1 MRKLLVGLFLLACA
15 LLARAED
22 VPMILARMNAAAPT
36 LHTMSA
42 NIEMVTLT
50 AVIDDKITDVGTLR
64 MKKGKNDSIRAVI
77 DFSGQKDQS
86 QSREIGFYGKTVR
99 IYFPVAKYFQD
110 YDLGKN
116 SDVLNQFLLLGFGTS
131 GDELAKSYTISAE
144 GSEKVAGMDTTKLL
158 LIPKDPKVKEHL
170 SKVEIWIPVGGSNP
184 VQQQFYE
191 GASGNYRKVTYTDIV
206 LNPSIKGDLEIQMP
220 SNTKKHTS

>member
-1 MRKLLVGLFLLACA
+1 MRKLLVGLSLFASVLT
-15 LLARAED
+15 ARAED
-22 VPMILARMNAAAPT
+22 VSMILARMNAAAPT

-42 NIEMVTLT
+42 DIEMLTLT

-86 QSREIGFYGKTVR
+86 QSREIGFYGKIVR
-99 IYFPVAKYFQD
+99 IYFPVAKYYQD

-131 GDELAKSYTISAE
+131 GDELAKSYTISPE
-144 GSEKVAGMDTTKLL
+144 DTEKVAGVDTTKLL
-158 LIPKDPKVKEHL
+158 LIPKDSKVKEHL
-170 SKVEIWIPVGGSNP
+170 SKIEIWIPIGGSNP

-191 GASGNYRKVTYTDIV
+191 GASGNYRKVTYTNIV
-206 LNPSIKGDLEIQMP
+206 LNPSIKGDLEIQMLAG
-220 SNTKKHTS
+220 TKQRKS